1 MENLINWGE
10 LSRLLCGTRS
20 VLLRKR
26 VGKKHKEAVN
36 ALIELL
42 NKWYE
47 EYVIRRTEADT
58 ASRGNGV

>member
-26 VGKKHKEAVN
+26 VGKKHEKAVEALL
-36 ALIELL
+36 ALL

-47 EYVIRRTEADT
+47 EYVIRGTEADT
-58 ASRGNGV
+58 ASRGDRV